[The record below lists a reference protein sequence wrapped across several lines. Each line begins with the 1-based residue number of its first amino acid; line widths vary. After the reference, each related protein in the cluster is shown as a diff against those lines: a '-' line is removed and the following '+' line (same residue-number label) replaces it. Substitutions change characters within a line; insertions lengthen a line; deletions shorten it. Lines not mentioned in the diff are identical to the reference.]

1 MFAVADEFEKDHG
14 IPNIVINNAA
24 GNFIAPSE
32 RLSPKGFNTVTS
44 IVLQGTFNVT
54 SAFGKKMIDG
64 NTGTEL
70 LKIHVSTYTLL
81 LFHNLFELSF
91 LKVLNICI

>member
-1 MFAVADEFEKDHG
+1 MADKFVEDHG
-14 IPNIVINNAA
+14 IPDVVVNNAA

-54 SAFGKKMIDG
+54 SAFGNRMIKEK
-64 NTGTEL
+64 TG
-70 LKIHVSTYTLL
+70 
-81 LFHNLFELSF
+81 
-91 LKVLNICI
+91 

>member
-1 MFAVADEFEKDHG
+1 MNKKSFCFLFDVNQQVFSVADQFEKDHG
-14 IPNIVINNAA
+14 IPNVVINNAA

-54 SAFGKKMIDG
+54 SAFGKKMIKEK
-64 NTGTEL
+64 TGRL
-70 LKIHVSTYTLL
+70 HFIFSG
-81 LFHNLFELSF
+81 
-91 LKVLNICI
+91 